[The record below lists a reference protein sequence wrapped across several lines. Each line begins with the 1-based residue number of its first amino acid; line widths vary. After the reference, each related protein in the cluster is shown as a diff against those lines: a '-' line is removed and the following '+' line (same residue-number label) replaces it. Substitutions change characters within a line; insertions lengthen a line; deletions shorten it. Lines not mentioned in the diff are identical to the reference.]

1 MLYEEKMMSFNN
13 RFDDLVG
20 GLQEGVVTQFYGPPA
35 SGKTNLALI
44 AATQALGRGKVVYVD
59 PEGGFSVERL
69 KQIAGNRFDEV
80 LSNIVLLSPT
90 TFEEQRV
97 AVSKIEDVVS
107 SMKVSLVIVDSIA
120 MLYRM
125 EEDKDVR
132 MLGRMLAQLLRIARK
147 YDISVM
153 LTNQV
158 YSEFDTNII
167 RPIGGQITEY
177 FTKNIVE
184 LCRREDGTRY
194 AVLRRH
200 QSQPAGL
207 SLDFTI
213 TSAGVE
219 STREMYKV

>member
-1 MLYEEKMMSFNN
+1 MMIRFNN
-13 RFDDLVG
+13 KFDQLVGG
-20 GLQEGVVTQFYGPPA
+20 GLQEGVVTQIYGPPA

-44 AATQALGRGKVVYVD
+44 ASANALGEGRVIYVD

-69 KQIAGNRFDEV
+69 KQIAGEKFDDV
-80 LSNIVLLSPT
+80 LNNIIFFQPT
-90 TFEEQRV
+90 TFDEQKV
-97 AVSKIEDVVS
+97 AISRLDEVIT
-107 SMKVSLVIVDSIA
+107 SMHVSLVVVDSIA

-147 YDISVM
+147 YNIPVL

-177 FTKNIVE
+177 FTKNVIE
-184 LCRREDGTRY
+184 LCRREDNSRY

-200 QSQPAGL
+200 QNQPEAL
-207 SLDFTI
+207 SIEFKI
-213 TSAGVE
+213 TTKGIE
-219 STREMYKV
+219 TTTQPYKI